1 MMPVIPPTTKV
12 EMKPSA
18 KSIGVCS
25 RTLPWYIVAIHE
37 KILMPV
43 GTAISMVLAAKN
55 EAAIGPN
62 PVVNMW

>member
-25 RTLPWYIVAIHE
+25 RILPWYIVAIHE

-43 GTAISMVLAAKN
+43 GTAMIIVASMK
-55 EAAIGPN
+55 
-62 PVVNMW
+62 